1 MYLIF
6 STSAL
11 GSPKKWNA
19 AATDSFNW
27 PRILRLSWIV
37 LNEDCKPIAQKDY
50 IIKPEGF
57 EIPIEQERITGIN
70 YDEAKKEGHDL
81 SLVLRKFG
89 DAIKEAKYMFSFN
102 LRLHENIVAAEY
114 FRKGIQHALL
124 SSEKYCL
131 MMETTYLCKIPG
143 RDGKFKWPSLSE
155 LYGLLFNKKLI
166 KAKNAKIATN
176 ATAVCFVKLL
186 KTGNLDDIF

>member
-6 STSAL
+6 SSSTL
-11 GSPKKWNA
+11 GKPKKWNA
-19 AATDSFNW
+19 EATDSFNW
-27 PRILRLSWIV
+27 PRLLRLSWIV
-37 LNEDCKPIAQKDY
+37 LNADCKPTAQKDY

-57 EIPIEQERITGIN
+57 EIPVEQERITGIN
-70 YDEAKKEGHDL
+70 FDEAKDQGHEL
-81 SLVLRKFG
+81 TMVLREFG
-89 DAIKEAKYMFSFN
+89 DAVNQAEYLFSFN
-102 LRLHENIVAAEY
+102 LRLHENVVAAEF

-143 RDGKFKWPSLSE
+143 KDGKYKWPSLPE

-176 ATAVCFVKLL
+176 ASAVCFVKLL
-186 KTGNLDDIF
+186 KTGSLDDIF